1 MNKLRILKD
10 QLDDMIIDD
19 KPYSEIVKKSKELDY
34 YITKEM
40 IRINKKEIL
49 KWSIKTK

>member
-1 MNKLRILKD
+1 MNKLRILRD
-10 QLDDMIIDD
+10 ELDNMIIEN

-40 IRINKKEIL
+40 RKINKKEIL
-49 KWSIKTK
+49 KMEY